1 MSARAAPRCC
11 VNNTFKSVECM
22 SNVHDGVHGQ
32 DRLLMVV
39 MSDDGNAWRMTAC
52 KQKPNMV
59 IAMVTYPY
67 FISNHRIMKKHDW
80 TT

>member
-1 MSARAAPRCC
+1 MQHTCC
-11 VNNTFKSVECM
+11 VNNTFKSSVCP
-22 SNVHDGVHGQ
+22 NVHDGVHGQ

-39 MSDDGNAWRMTAC
+39 MLDDGNAWRMTAC

-67 FISNHRIMKKHDW
+67 FIQPENNEER
-80 TT
+80 

>member
-1 MSARAAPRCC
+1 ML
-11 VNNTFKSVECM
+11 VNNTFKSVVHVQ
-22 SNVHDGVHGQ
+22 NVHDGVHGQ
-32 DRLLMVV
+32 DRLLMIV

-67 FISNHRIMKKHDW
+67 FIQPENNEE
-80 TT
+80 T